1 MRVLECENEPE
12 GENLQ
17 TRFQSLTLASL
28 FSITA
33 YITSLLKE
41 SSLDTKDL
49 QTHLGEARLRPYLEL
64 TGGHYKNASRLYI
77 WNSQVGAAFFELLGV
92 VEVALRNCL
101 SSRIDAFCRTE
112 GIQRWANQHPDAL
125 PDPLAKLIKGKLLA
139 AQSKANEAKIRRDRD
154 SNHPRRGE
162 DVSDGDILAQFTLGT
177 WHNLIPFRQAE
188 TRDPATNGYRHAL
201 WDSSLSAAFQ
211 PETDPDKLHWI
222 LFRLTYFR
230 NRIAHHEYLL
240 GQSLEVHLKT
250 HPLRE
255 RLSDIFEVLR
265 MIDPKLEQWASGF
278 NRVTS
283 LLDEQN
289 HPFSTL

>member
-1 MRVLECENEPE
+1 MSVLECENEPE

-28 FSITA
+28 FGFGVYNTPPS
-33 YITSLLKE
+33 KE

-64 TGGHYKNASRLYI
+64 TGGHYKSASRLYI

-92 VEVALRNCL
+92 VEVALRNRL
-101 SSRIDAFCRTE
+101 NSQIDAFCRVE
-112 GIQRWANQHPDAL
+112 GIRSWVNQHPDSL
-125 PDPLAKLIKGKLLA
+125 PDPLAKLIKGKLLEA
-139 AQSKANEAKIRRDRD
+139 HAKANEAKIRRDRD
-154 SNHPRRGE
+154 TSHPRRGE

-177 WHNLIPFRQAE
+177 WHNLIPFRQADI
-188 TRDPATNGYRHAL
+188 RDPATNGYRRLL

-240 GQSLEVHLKT
+240 GQSLEVHLRT

-278 NRVTS
+278 NRVTP
-283 LLDEQN
+283 LLDEQKR
-289 HPFSTL
+289 PFPAP